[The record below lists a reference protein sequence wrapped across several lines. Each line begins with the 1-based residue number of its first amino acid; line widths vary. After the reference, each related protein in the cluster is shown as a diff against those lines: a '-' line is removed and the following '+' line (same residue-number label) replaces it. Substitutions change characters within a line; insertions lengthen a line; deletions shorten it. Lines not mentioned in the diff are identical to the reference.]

1 MTLLNYIFG
10 FVMLGYGIH
19 QYLKYQTMYVKTN
32 KKKYKLISLIF
43 IVAVVC
49 IILGSILRLLNL

>member
-32 KKKYKLISLIF
+32 KKIQID
-43 IVAVVC
+43 
-49 IILGSILRLLNL
+49 